1 QPSGRRHVAERV
13 EAQKADRRL
22 RGWIVAQPHAA
33 EAPGVAKDDFPAVVE
48 REVQLEESRRP
59 RLLARPTALDHE
71 PPALPAARPPPAGH
85 AEVKAGPGTLVE
97 LEPEVLA
104 MAMGRDHP
112 APDEPAPDSR
122 RAHTLEHDRVGRD
135 TDGDDAPADGGSRQQ
150 AA

>member
-1 QPSGRRHVAERV
+1 
-13 EAQKADRRL
+13 
-22 RGWIVAQPHAA
+22 
-33 EAPGVAKDDFPAVVE
+33 
-48 REVQLEESRRP
+48 
-59 RLLARPTALDHE
+59 TALDHE
-71 PPALPAARPPPAGH
+71 PLALPAAHLDPAGH

-135 TDGDDAPADGGSRQQ
+135 TDGDDAPADGGSRQR
-150 AA
+150 AAGGSALGRLGLRVGVPEPPARVAETLGRRT